1 MTSVRVRVWLGG
13 EGPSEIGDRDLVGG
27 ERVGA
32 LEALLRK
39 VEPSGW
45 GLEGATRWSRIRK
58 FKVSEAIGRDN
69 HGDIHSIAG
78 LVLEAFEAGCEVVAF
93 SRDVD
98 ADERREDAIAEG
110 ILLAKAKVPMV
121 AIIGGAAIP
130 ALEGWILALLG
141 VRDTEDKSRRKCDEL
156 LAERDLDG
164 KHAEDYVAVIEAA
177 DLSKIPPGSD
187 ALVAWLALARQVL
200 GTAIRGA

>member
-1 MTSVRVRVWLGG
+1 MISVQVKVWLGG

-45 GLEGATRWSRIRK
+45 TLEGATRWSRIRK
-58 FKVSEAIGRDN
+58 FRVSEAIGRDN

-78 LVLEAFEAGCEVVAF
+78 LAQVAFEAGCEVVAF

-98 ADERREDAIAEG
+98 ADEHRADAIADG
-110 ILLAKAKVPMV
+110 IAHARAKVPMV
-121 AIIGGAAIP
+121 AIIGGPAIP

-141 VRDTEDKSRRKCDEL
+141 VRDTEDKSRDRCNQL
-156 LAERDLDG
+156 LAARDLDG
-164 KHAEDYVAVIEAA
+164 KHAEDYVAVIEDA
-177 DLSKIPPGSD
+177 DLDKIPPGSD
-187 ALVAWLALARQVL
+187 ALVAWLTLARDLL